1 MHLRYQE
8 ELNLYL
14 QRRILNFFFNILYSE
29 NFTVRNV
36 KYPSKVIGDIAPG
49 MSLIMNISFC
59 APSFADFDD

>member
-1 MHLRYQE
+1 MLLRYQE
-8 ELNLYL
+8 ELNLSH
-14 QRRILNFFFNILYSE
+14 QHRILNLYCSNLYSE